1 MYAEMVNR
9 FSATRPGS
17 WLVKHFAA
25 HVDPVVFRW
34 TNGRFTSTGVPTLPM
49 LTLTVPGR
57 KTGEL
62 RSVQLAYHRDGDD
75 YLVVASAMG
84 AERHPAWRYNRT
96 WIAAGRGVDRRCYA
110 ARTAPSDR
118 DPVLACGAGPRRS
131 GGGVVEQ
138 RADEIGARCPRGAQ
152 GVPTTR
158 RPPSWDGRTRRRS
171 ARVAGRGRA
180 ARPDG
185 SGAPASE
192 VWRIGP
198 AAGPT
203 RDIAATIPQMHTY
216 VQRTDRNIRVFRLTP
231 VAPT

>member
-57 KTGEL
+57 TTCEP

-84 AERHPAWRYNRT
+84 AEHHPAWRYNLD
-96 WIAAGRGVDRRCYA
+96 AAGRASVLLRGQQLEVTATVLTDDEKA
-110 ARTAPSDR
+110 A
-118 DPVLACGAGPRRS
+118 V
-131 GGGVVEQ
+131 
-138 RADEIGARCPRGAQ
+138 
-152 GVPTTR
+152 
-158 RPPSWDGRTRRRS
+158 WD
-171 ARVAGRGRA
+171 
-180 ARPDG
+180 
-185 SGAPASE
+185 
-192 VWRIGP
+192 
-198 AAGPT
+198 
-203 RDIAATIPQMHTY
+203 DIAATIPQMHTY

-231 VAPT
+231 VTPA